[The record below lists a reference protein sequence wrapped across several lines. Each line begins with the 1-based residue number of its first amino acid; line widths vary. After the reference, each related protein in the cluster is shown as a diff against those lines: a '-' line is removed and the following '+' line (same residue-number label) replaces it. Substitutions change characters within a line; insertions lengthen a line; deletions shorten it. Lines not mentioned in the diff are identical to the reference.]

1 MDQLELMKNVY
12 LLYHLSRL
20 RSGDQQVLFIGAYGS
35 RPSAL
40 RAIDRLRYL
49 PGFKRSPKL
58 RDHRTDHGNGFNV
71 NRVRLGKENWAEGF
85 NA

>member
-1 MDQLELMKNVY
+1 MTHVY
-12 LLYHLSRL
+12 LLYHLHEL

-40 RAIDRLRYL
+40 RAIARLKVL

-58 RDHRTDHGNGFNV
+58 RDHKIDHRGGFNI
-71 NRVRLGKENWAEGF
+71 NRVRLGEHNWGEGF
-85 NA
+85 AE